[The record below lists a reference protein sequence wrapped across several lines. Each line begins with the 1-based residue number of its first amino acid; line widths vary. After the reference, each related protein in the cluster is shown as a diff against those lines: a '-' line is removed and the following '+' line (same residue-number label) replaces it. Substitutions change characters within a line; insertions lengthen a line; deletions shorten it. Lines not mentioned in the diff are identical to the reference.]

1 MNNTTKREIEE
12 QAIIAFS
19 LASDNGYISLYSSAS
34 EIEDNAY
41 EILELM
47 PDYDV
52 ADLTDEEYDY
62 AVDILL
68 SQVA

>member
-12 QAIIAFS
+12 QAINAFS
-19 LASDNGYISLYSSAS
+19 SASSNGYISVFSSQN

-41 EILELM
+41 EILEFM

-52 ADLTDEEYDY
+52 ADLNDEEYDY
-62 AVDILL
+62 AVEVLL

>member
-1 MNNTTKREIEE
+1 MNKTTKREIEE

-19 LASDNGYISLYSSAS
+19 SASDNGYISSYSSAS

-41 EILELM
+41 EILEFM